1 MITTN
6 TALDPL
12 AEDLATVIDGVAG
25 TFGTAAERTVEGE
38 LDCDPAQPGR
48 SLCWQYGLR
57 VDDASDAVRTLVDVV
72 LPLMENQGWRTRD
85 RSNPREL
92 IAQFSRDG
100 ADFNVHV
107 SRVGDGVTIVGSTAC
122 VPVVP

>member
-1 MITTN
+1 MITRN
-6 TALDPL
+6 TELDPL
-12 AEDLATVIDGVAG
+12 AEDLTAVIDGVAG
-25 TFGTAAERTVEGE
+25 TFGTTAERTVEGE

-57 VDDASDAVRTLVDVV
+57 VDDATDAIRKLVDVV
-72 LPLMENQGWRTRD
+72 LPLLEGQGWRWRD

-107 SRVGDGVTIVGSTAC
+107 SRAGDGVAIVGSTAC
-122 VPVVP
+122 VSVP

>member
-1 MITTN
+1 MITKHTG
-6 TALDPL
+6 LDPL
-12 AEDLATVIDGVAG
+12 AEDLTAVIDGVAG
-25 TFGTAAERTVEGE
+25 TFGTTAERTVEGE
-38 LDCDPAQPGR
+38 LDCDPTQPGR

-57 VDDASDAVRTLVDVV
+57 VDDATDAIRKLVEDV
-72 LPLMENQGWRTRD
+72 LPMLEGQGWRWRD

-107 SRVGDGVTIVGSTAC
+107 SRVGDGVAIVGSTAC
-122 VPVVP
+122 VSVP

>member
-1 MITTN
+1 MITKHTE
-6 TALDPL
+6 LDPL
-12 AEDLATVIDGVAG
+12 AEDLTAVIDGVAG
-25 TFGTAAERTVEGE
+25 TFGTTAERTVEGE
-38 LDCDPAQPGR
+38 LDCDPTQPGR

-57 VDDASDAVRTLVDVV
+57 VDDATDAIRKLVDDV
-72 LPLMENQGWRTRD
+72 LPMLESQGWQWRD

-107 SRVGDGVTIVGSTAC
+107 SRVGDGVAIVGSTAC
-122 VPVVP
+122 VSVP

>member
-1 MITTN
+1 MITKHTE
-6 TALDPL
+6 LDPL
-12 AEDLATVIDGVAG
+12 AEDLTAVIDGVAG
-25 TFGTAAERTVEGE
+25 TFGTTAERTVEGE
-38 LDCDPAQPGR
+38 LDCDPTQPGR

-57 VDDASDAVRTLVDVV
+57 VDDATDAIRKLVDDV
-72 LPLMENQGWRTRD
+72 LPMLGGQGWRWRD

-107 SRVGDGVTIVGSTAC
+107 SRVGDGVAIVGSTAC
-122 VPVVP
+122 VSVP

>member
-1 MITTN
+1 MLTRN
-6 TALDPL
+6 TELDPL
-12 AEDLATVIDGVAG
+12 AEDLTAVIDGVAG

-48 SLCWQYGLR
+48 TLCWQYGLR
-57 VDDASDAVRTLVDVV
+57 VDDATDAIRKLVDVV
-72 LPLMENQGWRTRD
+72 LPMLEGQGWRWRD

-107 SRVGDGVTIVGSTAC
+107 SRAGDGVAIVGSTAC
-122 VPVVP
+122 VSVP

>member
-1 MITTN
+1 MLTRN
-6 TALDPL
+6 TELDPL
-12 AEDLATVIDGVAG
+12 AEDLTAVIDGVAG
-25 TFGTAAERTVEGE
+25 IFGTTAERTVEGE
-38 LDCDPAQPGR
+38 LDCDPTQPGR

-57 VDDASDAVRTLVDVV
+57 VDDATDAIRKLVEDV
-72 LPLMENQGWRTRD
+72 LPMLEGQGWRWRD

-107 SRVGDGVTIVGSTAC
+107 SRAGDGVAIVGSTAC
-122 VPVVP
+122 VSVP

>member
-12 AEDLATVIDGVAG
+12 AEDLTAVIDGVAG

-38 LDCDPAQPGR
+38 LDCDPTQPGR

-72 LPLMENQGWRTRD
+72 LPLLENQGWRTRD

-122 VPVVP
+122 VPVP

>member
-1 MITTN
+1 MITRHTG
-6 TALDPL
+6 LDPL
-12 AEDLATVIDGVAG
+12 AEDLTAVIDGVAG
-25 TFGTAAERTVEGE
+25 TFGTTAERTVEGE
-38 LDCDPAQPGR
+38 LDCDPTQPGR

-57 VDDASDAVRTLVDVV
+57 VDDATDAIRKLVDDV
-72 LPLMENQGWRTRD
+72 LPMLETQGWRWRD

-107 SRVGDGVTIVGSTAC
+107 SRAGDGVAIVGSTAC
-122 VPVVP
+122 VSVP